1 MVVHEGQA
9 GLAGTGEF
17 HGARQIPGL
26 EARVAVQMPLPVGG
40 EYKFEDQCRSPVR
53 AGGRPPQREAEFFP
67 TPIRANV
74 PEKMAGGLAVD
85 FFRQNRV
92 EGHT

>member
-1 MVVHEGQA
+1 MLV
-9 GLAGTGEF
+9 
-17 HGARQIPGL
+17 
-26 EARVAVQMPLPVGG
+26 RVAVQMPLPVGE
-40 EYKFEDQCRSPVR
+40 EYKLEDQGRSPVR
-53 AGGRPPQREAEFFP
+53 AGGRPPQRKAEFFL

-74 PEKMAGGLAVD
+74 SEKMVGGLAVD